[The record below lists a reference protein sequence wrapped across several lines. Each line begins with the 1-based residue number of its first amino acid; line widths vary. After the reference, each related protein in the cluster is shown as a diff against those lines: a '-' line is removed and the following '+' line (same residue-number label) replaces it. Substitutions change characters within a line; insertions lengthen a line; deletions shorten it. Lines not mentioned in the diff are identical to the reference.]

1 MRWLLFIFLLF
12 ASFLLSDAR
21 EDSTAV
27 MHNVT
32 VGVRPAYVYSNF
44 QFVESFADNPVYA
57 MMSEHLQYSFSF
69 PSSSEFGRL
78 FPNSY
83 QGIGISFNSFFDH
96 KTIGSPVAIYVFQ
109 GAKIA
114 QLTETLSLG
123 YEWNFGASFLWHPNP
138 AVTSRVNA
146 YINAGLLLSWVPLPA
161 WSFSTGVDYTHF
173 SNGHTVMP
181 NVGTNAVG
189 LRFAATRSFGNA
201 TQETKVSFLKNRLTE
216 KRFLKRTTLDVIL
229 CGALYERPVYHGGKR
244 YNVEGKFGVLSL
256 QVSPMYKLTHYLSV
270 GPSIDLIYDEG
281 LNLTSHVAASIPQ
294 ENIIKFYRPSFS
306 EQFSAGVSARFE
318 IHAPIFSINMGVGRD
333 LICNG
338 DEQGKFYLI
347 YALKTF
353 VYKSLFLHT
362 GLKYS
367 QASPSHL
374 LLGLGWRL

>member
-1 MRWLLFIFLLF
+1 
-12 ASFLLSDAR
+12 
-21 EDSTAV
+21 
-27 MHNVT
+27 
-32 VGVRPAYVYSNF
+32 
-44 QFVESFADNPVYA
+44 
-57 MMSEHLQYSFSF
+57 
-69 PSSSEFGRL
+69 
-78 FPNSY
+78 
-83 QGIGISFNSFFDH
+83 
-96 KTIGSPVAIYVFQ
+96 
-109 GAKIA
+109 
-114 QLTETLSLG
+114 
-123 YEWNFGASFLWHPNP
+123 
-138 AVTSRVNA
+138 
-146 YINAGLLLSWVPLPA
+146 
-161 WSFSTGVDYTHF
+161 
-173 SNGHTVMP
+173 
-181 NVGTNAVG
+181 
-189 LRFAATRSFGNA
+189 
-201 TQETKVSFLKNRLTE
+201 
-216 KRFLKRTTLDVIL
+216 
-229 CGALYERPVYHGGKR
+229 VYHGGTR

-362 GLKYS
+362 GLKSS